1 MSNIEAL
8 NIIIDELKGIH
19 KLLEP
24 VDPIKI
30 ITPPKEKQKLV
41 NKNCCIPEWMAN
53 EVKRRHVNCSAVLQ
67 KALTEVLSTALK
79 PTSKPLEATHA

>member
-8 NIIIDELKGIH
+8 NIIIDELKGIR

-30 ITPPKEKQKLV
+30 ITPSKEKQKLV

-67 KALTEVLSTALK
+67 KALMEVLSTALK
-79 PTSKPLEATHA
+79 DS

>member
-1 MSNIEAL
+1 MSNTEAL
-8 NIIIDELKGIH
+8 NIIIDELKGIR

-30 ITPPKEKQKLV
+30 ITPLKEKQKLV

-53 EVKRRHVNCSAVLQ
+53 EAKRRHVNCSALLQ
-67 KALTEVLSTALK
+67 KALMGVLSTVLK
-79 PTSKPLEATHA
+79 DS

>member
-1 MSNIEAL
+1 MSNEEAL
-8 NIIIDELKGIH
+8 NIIIDELKGIR

-30 ITPPKEKQKLV
+30 TVPKTEKQKLV

-53 EVKRRHVNCSAVLQ
+53 EVKRLHVNCSALLQ
-67 KALTEVLSTALK
+67 KALMEVLSTAPK
-79 PTSKPLEATHA
+79 AP